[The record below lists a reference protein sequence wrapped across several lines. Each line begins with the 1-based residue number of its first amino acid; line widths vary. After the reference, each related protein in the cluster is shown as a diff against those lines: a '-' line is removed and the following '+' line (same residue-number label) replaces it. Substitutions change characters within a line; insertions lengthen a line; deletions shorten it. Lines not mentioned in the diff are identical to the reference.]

1 MSVVMKKIF
10 GLRYV
15 PAPVV
20 IVLVMLAAV
29 AGATDYTSTNFISRD
44 PVIDSFGGFSSGA
57 EDFNQLNCGG
67 QTVIGES
74 TSSNFVWRAGF
85 CYFTDYTVLQRN
97 WRWYDDETSETPATA
112 LAAENTTPSSVQN
125 GNAIK
130 LRVTLAELA
139 GISSPSQKYRLQ
151 FSTQADFS
159 SDVND
164 VVASASC
171 GGSSKWC
178 YTDGVDDDND
188 VITTDVLS
196 DSDDCTGGS
205 GDGCGTHNESGAG
218 TSTFLQRFNAAME
231 MEFTIKPSGPQ
242 PETVYYFRTISNT
255 ASDPVPL
262 DIGKTFPS
270 LTADAASLS
279 FQVLGVD
286 SGTSTEGVTTDV
298 TTTSTTITFGTLVAD
313 TETEAAQKLLVNTN
327 APSGY
332 TVYLFRDNSFKNPV
346 GDDME
351 DVSGTNAS
359 PAAWG
364 IPIGQTSAF
373 GYHSS
378 DSLLGTGTT
387 TRFSADD
394 TYATLD
400 GTAREVVFNSGSVVD
415 EETDIVYKIEVEALH
430 PSGLYE
436 TSLEYIIVPIF

>member
-1 MSVVMKKIF
+1 MNLFRVSAIDGVCVVGIF
-10 GLRYV
+10 FLILLFFV
-15 PAPVV
+15 PFVS
-20 IVLVMLAAV
+20 
-29 AGATDYTSTNFISRD
+29 ATEFRSANFISRD
-44 PVIDSFGGFSSGA
+44 PVIDAFGGFSAGVD
-57 EDFNQLNCGG
+57 DFEQLNCGG

-74 TSSNFVWRAGF
+74 TSSNFIWRAGF
-85 CYFTDYTVLQRN
+85 CYFSDYTVLQRN
-97 WRWYDDETSETPATA
+97 WRWFDDETSETPTTA
-112 LAAENTTPSSVQN
+112 LAAENTTPTSVQN
-125 GNAIK
+125 GHTVK
-130 LRVTLAELA
+130 LRVTLVELA

-151 FSTQADFS
+151 FSTEADFS
-159 SDVND
+159 SGVTD

-178 YTDGVDDDND
+178 YADGVDDDED

-205 GDGCGTHNESGAG
+205 GDGCGRHNESGS
-218 TSTFLQRFNAAME
+218 TSSNFLQRFSAATE

-242 PETVYYFRTISNT
+242 PETVYYFRAISNT
-255 ASDPVPL
+255 ASDSVAL
-262 DIGKTFPS
+262 DVGKSFPS
-270 LTADAASLS
+270 LTADAASFS
-279 FQVLGVD
+279 FQVLGVS

-298 TTTSTTITFGTLVAD
+298 TTTPTTITFGTLAND

-332 TVYLFRDNSFKNPV
+332 TVYLFRDNPFKNAS

-364 IPIGQTSAF
+364 IPGGQTSAF

-378 DSLLGTGTT
+378 DSTLGTGTT

-400 GTAREVVFNSGSVVD
+400 GTASEVAFSAGSVVD
-415 EETDIVYKIEVEALH
+415 EETDIVYKIEVELLH

-436 TSLEYIIVPIF
+436 TSLEYIAVPIF